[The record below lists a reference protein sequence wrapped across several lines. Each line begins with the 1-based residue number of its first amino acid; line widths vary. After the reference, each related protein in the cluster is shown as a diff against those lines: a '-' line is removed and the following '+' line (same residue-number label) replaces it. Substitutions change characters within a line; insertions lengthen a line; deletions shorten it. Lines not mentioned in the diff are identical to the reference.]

1 MLVHCTLAIA
11 GYSFAALSNRSHKRG
26 ARCVSSATGRHLLYF
41 CIIAYSFGFCTE
53 ISRNSFSRLTLR
65 MQTCTMKLPSGKRV
79 SDLPSLKSK
88 LVLGTLRTGKG
99 FFSRVGD
106 TLMQSVH
113 IPDHVIAELPL
124 GGLRS
129 EALPVENIPA
139 LMLTPEGDYP
149 EDCLILHCHGGA
161 YVSGKLIQA
170 KAIAALVCGAAQIR
184 TVTFA
189 YRLAPEYPYPA
200 AVEDALTVWD
210 TLMAQGF
217 SPNRIVLVGESAGGN
232 LCLALCQK
240 LRAQHRTLPAA
251 LALLSPWADLQQT
264 GASYEQLKDIDAT
277 LSAPGL
283 MKSALD
289 YAGGSPEKLA
299 DPMISPVLA
308 DFTDF
313 PDTQIHVGT
322 AELLLSD
329 SELLAEAMRRDRV
342 SVQLIRWEG
351 MCHVFQMFGFPES
364 RESLKAIGAFL
375 RYKLHISPETEERS
389 EKDGSV

>member
-1 MLVHCTLAIA
+1 M
-11 GYSFAALSNRSHKRG
+11 
-26 ARCVSSATGRHLLYF
+26 
-41 CIIAYSFGFCTE
+41 
-53 ISRNSFSRLTLR
+53 
-65 MQTCTMKLPSGKRV
+65 

-170 KAIAALVCGAAQIR
+170 KAIASLVCGAAQIR

-240 LRAQHRTLPAA
+240 LRAQHRKLPAA

-264 GASYEQLKDIDAT
+264 GASYEQLKNIDAT

-308 DFTDF
+308 DFTNF

>member
-1 MLVHCTLAIA
+1 M
-11 GYSFAALSNRSHKRG
+11 
-26 ARCVSSATGRHLLYF
+26 
-41 CIIAYSFGFCTE
+41 
-53 ISRNSFSRLTLR
+53 
-65 MQTCTMKLPSGKRV
+65 

-200 AVEDALTVWD
+200 AVEDALTVWN

-232 LCLALCQK
+232 LCLSLCQK

-264 GASYEQLKDIDAT
+264 GASYEQLKDAT

-289 YAGGSPEKLA
+289 
-299 DPMISPVLA
+299 
-308 DFTDF
+308 
-313 PDTQIHVGT
+313 
-322 AELLLSD
+322 
-329 SELLAEAMRRDRV
+329 
-342 SVQLIRWEG
+342 
-351 MCHVFQMFGFPES
+351 
-364 RESLKAIGAFL
+364 
-375 RYKLHISPETEERS
+375 
-389 EKDGSV
+389 

>member
-1 MLVHCTLAIA
+1 M
-11 GYSFAALSNRSHKRG
+11 
-26 ARCVSSATGRHLLYF
+26 
-41 CIIAYSFGFCTE
+41 
-53 ISRNSFSRLTLR
+53 
-65 MQTCTMKLPSGKRV
+65 

-124 GGLRS
+124 GGLFFPLWVRR
-129 EALPVENIPA
+129 
-139 LMLTPEGDYP
+139 

-200 AVEDALTVWD
+200 AVEDALTVWN
-210 TLMAQGF
+210 TLIVQGF

-264 GASYEQLKDIDAT
+264 GASYE
-277 LSAPGL
+277 
-283 MKSALD
+283 
-289 YAGGSPEKLA
+289 
-299 DPMISPVLA
+299 
-308 DFTDF
+308 
-313 PDTQIHVGT
+313 H
-322 AELLLSD
+322 
-329 SELLAEAMRRDRV
+329 RRNAF
-342 SVQLIRWEG
+342 
-351 MCHVFQMFGFPES
+351 C
-364 RESLKAIGAFL
+364 IGAD
-375 RYKLHISPETEERS
+375 
-389 EKDGSV
+389 EKRT